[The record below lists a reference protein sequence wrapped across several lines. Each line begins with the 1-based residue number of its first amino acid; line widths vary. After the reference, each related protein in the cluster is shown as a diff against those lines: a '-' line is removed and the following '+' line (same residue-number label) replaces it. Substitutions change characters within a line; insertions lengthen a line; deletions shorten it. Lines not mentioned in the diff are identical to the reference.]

1 MFYDNNEIFDEGKG
15 IYWYQK
21 KQNLF
26 FFFCLIN
33 LKFRVII

>member
-21 KQNLF
+21 NKICF
-26 FFFCLIN
+26 FFLFN
-33 LKFRVII
+33 KLKI

>member
-21 KQNLF
+21 NKNF
-26 FFFCLIN
+26 FFLIN
-33 LKFRVII
+33 SKFRVIIFK